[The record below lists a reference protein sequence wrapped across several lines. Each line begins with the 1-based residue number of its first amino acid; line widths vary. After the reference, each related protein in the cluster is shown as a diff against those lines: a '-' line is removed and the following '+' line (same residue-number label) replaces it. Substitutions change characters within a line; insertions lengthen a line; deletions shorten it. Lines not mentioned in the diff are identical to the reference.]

1 MLFAQAW
8 SWVDSAPLMLAV
20 VATLGYLF
28 GRRRPHLELQH
39 HADGRNEV
47 LRALAVA
54 RELEAVA
61 ERLQSAISANI
72 PAVTKFNAR
81 LKRMERTQNLSW
93 QELCDRA
100 DELLKPAL
108 RLSTEVSHAYAEIV
122 QQMTHLTTFA
132 ELRIDPLT
140 GVCNRR
146 SFDDSLRTFV
156 SQHARSGDTFALAM
170 IDVDHFK
177 QINDE
182 HGHLH
187 GDRVLQEL
195 AQHLRS
201 CIRPGD
207 VVARYGGEEFVLLLP
222 RTDLATAC
230 NLCERTRA
238 AIAANLS
245 VTVSMGLAAS
255 LNDDTGESLLARG
268 DAALYRAKGEGR
280 NCVYFHE
287 GMPARIV
294 GIHVADSPVIQAGT
308 KKLRATAPPLS
319 IVAETV
325 GDEPAAC
332 YQGEAC

>member
-1 MLFAQAW
+1 M
-8 SWVDSAPLMLAV
+8 
-20 VATLGYLF
+20 
-28 GRRRPHLELQH
+28 
-39 HADGRNEV
+39 
-47 LRALAVA
+47 
-54 RELEAVA
+54 
-61 ERLQSAISANI
+61 
-72 PAVTKFNAR
+72 KFNAR

-132 ELRIDPLT
+132 ELRMDPLT

-146 SFDDSLRTFV
+146 SFDDSLRTFIA
-156 SQHARSGDTFALAM
+156 QHNRSGDTFALAM

-177 QINDE
+177 LINDE

-195 AQHLRS
+195 AQYLRS
-201 CIRPGD
+201 SVRTVD
-207 VVARYGGEEFVLLLP
+207 VVARYGGEEFVLLMP

-230 NLCERTRA
+230 NLCERIRA
-238 AIAANLS
+238 AIVANLS

-255 LNDDTGESLLARG
+255 MANDTPETLLARA
-268 DAALYRAKGEGR
+268 DAALYMAKGEGR

-287 GMPARIV
+287 GLPARIV
-294 GIHVADSPVIQAGT
+294 GIHVADSPAAQPGT
-308 KKLRATAPPLS
+308 KKARLVVPPLA
-319 IVAETV
+319 VAAAPL
-325 GDEPAAC
+325 DSEPSAAC
-332 YQGEAC
+332 YQGETV